1 MMKEQVYQKIVAM
14 LQEQKG
20 KNFSPQPNSLLENDI
35 VADSVE
41 TMEFVLTLED
51 EFNLAIPD
59 VAIEQFETLSDVVDF
74 IWEESQKRS

>member
-1 MMKEQVYQKIVAM
+1 MKEQVYQKIVAM

-20 KNFSPQPNSLLENDI
+20 KNFSPQLNSLLENDI

>member
-20 KNFSPQPNSLLENDI
+20 KNFSPQLNSLLENDI

-41 TMEFVLTLED
+41 SMEFVLTLED

>member
-20 KNFSPQPNSLLENDI
+20 KNFSPQLNSLLENDI